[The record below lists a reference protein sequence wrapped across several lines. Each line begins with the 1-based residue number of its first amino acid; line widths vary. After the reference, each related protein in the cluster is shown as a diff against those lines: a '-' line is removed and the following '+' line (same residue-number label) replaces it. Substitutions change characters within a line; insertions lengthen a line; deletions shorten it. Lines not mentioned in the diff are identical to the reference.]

1 MLHCRIALLRRRI
14 GINQQQLAEKLH
26 ISPSTVGMYEQGRRT
41 PNVDILVQMSR
52 IFNVSLDYLITGSE
66 FTPASEKISIDSKP
80 HNTPCC
86 QCCYQKIVDVLRENM
101 SPYAHR
107 YDNNDDAF
115 SEDIA

>member
-1 MLHCRIALLRRRI
+1 MLHCRIALLRRSI

-66 FTPASEKISIDSKP
+66 YVLSSENENLNIPPHRCPQCNRCYEKILDII
-80 HNTPCC
+80 
-86 QCCYQKIVDVLRENM
+86 QENM
-101 SPYAHR
+101 SP
-107 YDNNDDAF
+107 NDR
-115 SEDIA
+115 E